1 VSILLGFLLNKHLP
15 RGGARPID
23 VQRAQATGIE
33 RREEARRLRQEQGL
47 DDDTIAQILGVQPEI
62 VSQELTGVLPPEL
75 VPPTA
80 GGDAPLA
87 QLLAEAEVSG
97 QAGIAG
103 NIGLPDIAQQ
113 SLQEFEIGQFE
124 RNLSPEQRQR
134 ELRIVQQQ
142 KRQAIARESR
152 AEREREDGFERSVR
166 QMEIDAQSKSPAV
179 QAQTERAIRTMRVH
193 RAAKQS
199 LDSGSKGPSGSVQF
213 PSENG
218 PIMFTWGDGGLDAQ
232 ANILMNR
239 VQANAEALFH
249 MGGMMEIL
257 RADPKLVAEIGSV
270 RKFVTGIRDVVT
282 DFAPTTQQALRNYN
296 ESLATSILLTPD
308 AYEKGM
314 GDTIQ
319 QVHKLLA
326 DPVAIGQLDAFEL
339 LTAIALARAN
349 AGTNR
354 VSQASVEFHLNL
366 VKTSGVGGVDR
377 NLARLKTTFD
387 SMQRQQ
393 RALEARLGNI
403 RGATVL
409 KDDIVRSLLRTHD
422 TTLAPGQ
429 PAPARPA
436 QPRRFRFEED
446 PNRQPDIIVDPG
458 TGAIRDR

>member
-179 QAQTERAIRTMRVH
+179 QAQTERAIRPMRVH

-213 PSENG
+213 
-218 PIMFTWGDGGLDAQ
+218 
-232 ANILMNR
+232 